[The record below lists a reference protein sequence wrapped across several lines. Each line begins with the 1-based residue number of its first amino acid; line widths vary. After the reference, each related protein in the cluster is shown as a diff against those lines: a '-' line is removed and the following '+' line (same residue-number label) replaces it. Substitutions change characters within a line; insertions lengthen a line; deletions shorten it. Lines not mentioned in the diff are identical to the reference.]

1 MELLPKAVYYKNYE
15 EIEFYEK
22 FFALVS
28 NWCVFTDELLQTAF
42 EEAQQSGT
50 EALDALHVVA
60 AAHCGAEE
68 LATTEKPTKPI
79 HRTRLVKV
87 VSIHE

>member
-1 MELLPKAVYYKNYE
+1 MPVNTKKMTFVDSG
-15 EIEFYEK
+15 
-22 FFALVS
+22 VTRQTS
-28 NWCVFTDELLQTAF
+28 N
-42 EEAQQSGT
+42 
-50 EALDALHVVA
+50 ALHVVA